1 MARRRFKAL
10 NLGAARQGSW
20 PKATD
25 RHTQVY
31 NQTPGTAP
39 HTLESR
45 MIGVASSAR
54 STAPG
59 LFSVIYFP
67 ISPRGAEREPYSRP
81 RPGTIVPMTSQH
93 NRHPDLRPYD
103 AQYDRIEI
111 QVPHPWSSGY
121 FARSAQLG
129 SPPPISEPAEQALRP
144 PVSPPQYSAI
154 PPQTLGN
161 PQ

>member
-1 MARRRFKAL
+1 MARRRFKEL
-10 NLGAARQGSW
+10 NLGTARQGSW

-39 HTLESR
+39 HTLELR

-54 STAPG
+54 SIAPG

-81 RPGTIVPMTSQH
+81 RPGTFVPMTSQH

-121 FARSAQLG
+121 WARSAQTDQRKALHF
-129 SPPPISEPAEQALRP
+129 PPAP
-144 PVSPPQYSAI
+144 PLTGDTHSGTVD
-154 PPQTLGN
+154 
-161 PQ
+161 